1 MLQAMTEEERL
12 EFTADVTGN
21 MLRLGKEVID
31 KALATKY
38 ITKKNLLRNELEKRI
53 REMRPN

>member
-1 MLQAMTEEERL
+1 MTEEERL